1 MLSWMASSAPPV
13 SIDSKPITVLVANPS
28 RKPTR
33 SALPI
38 LVVLFVISYS
48 LMTLLVFEQ
57 ARTIESQRGLIR
69 SLFQDSTQL
78 SRLKIQQTQQA
89 AAQAQAQAQAE
100 AAEHSQVKTPSTQ
113 DKKQDLSKA
122 GPRAGKHKQVLPKPD
137 IEDLSLEHARRVVIT
152 I

>member
-1 MLSWMASSAPPV
+1 LLSWMASSASPV
-13 SIDSKPITVLVANPS
+13 SLDDKPIPVLLANP
-28 RKPTR
+28 RAKPTR
-33 SALPI
+33 SSLPI

-57 ARTIESQRGLIR
+57 ARTIESQRGLIQ

-78 SRLKIQQTQQA
+78 SRMKIEAIQTQQA
-89 AAQAQAQAQAE
+89 AAQAQAQAE
-100 AAEHSQVKTPSTQ
+100 AAGHSQVKTPSTQ

-122 GPRAGKHKQVLPKPD
+122 GPSAGKHKQVLPKPD

>member
-1 MLSWMASSAPPV
+1 LLSWMTSSAPPI
-13 SIDSKPITVLVANPS
+13 SLDSNPIPVLVATPS
-28 RKPTR
+28 AKPTR

-69 SLFQDSTQL
+69 SLFQDSAQL
-78 SRLKIQQTQQA
+78 SRMKIQATQTQQA
-89 AAQAQAQAQAE
+89 AAQAQAE

-122 GPRAGKHKQVLPKPD
+122 GPSAGKHRQVLPKPD

>member
-1 MLSWMASSAPPV
+1 M
-13 SIDSKPITVLVANPS
+13 I
-28 RKPTR
+28 
-33 SALPI
+33 
-38 LVVLFVISYS
+38 
-48 LMTLLVFEQ
+48 LLVFEQ

-78 SRLKIQQTQQA
+78 SRMKIQATQTQQA
-89 AAQAQAQAQAE
+89 AAQAQAQAE

-113 DKKQDLSKA
+113 DKKDLSKA
-122 GPRAGKHKQVLPKPD
+122 GPSAGKHKQVLPKPD

>member
-1 MLSWMASSAPPV
+1 LLSWMASSAPPI
-13 SIDSKPITVLVANPS
+13 SLDGKPIPVLVATPS
-28 RKPTR
+28 PKPTR
-33 SALPI
+33 SALPL

-48 LMTLLVFEQ
+48 LMILLVFEQ

-78 SRLKIQQTQQA
+78 SRMKIQANQTQQA
-89 AAQAQAQAQAE
+89 AAQAQAQAE

-122 GPRAGKHKQVLPKPD
+122 GPSAGRHKQVLPKPD

>member
-1 MLSWMASSAPPV
+1 MASSAPPISV
-13 SIDSKPITVLVANPS
+13 DSKPIPVLVAKPGPKPS
-28 RKPTR
+28 G
-33 SALPI
+33 SSLPI

-48 LMTLLVFEQ
+48 LMTLLIFEQ

-69 SLFQDSTQL
+69 SLFQDSAQLNRMRIQATQ
-78 SRLKIQQTQQA
+78 SQQA
-89 AAQAQAQAQAE
+89 PAQAQAQAE

-122 GPRAGKHKQVLPKPD
+122 GPSAGKHKQVLPKPD

>member
-1 MLSWMASSAPPV
+1 LLSWMASSAPPI
-13 SIDSKPITVLVANPS
+13 SLDGKPIPVLVATPS
-28 RKPTR
+28 PKPTR

-48 LMTLLVFEQ
+48 LMILLVFEQ

-78 SRLKIQQTQQA
+78 SRMKIQANQTQQA
-89 AAQAQAQAQAE
+89 AAQAQAQAE
-100 AAEHSQVKTPSTQ
+100 AAERSQVKTPSTQ

-122 GPRAGKHKQVLPKPD
+122 GPSAGRHKQVLPKPD

>member
-1 MLSWMASSAPPV
+1 LLSWMASSAPPI
-13 SIDSKPITVLVANPS
+13 SLDSKPIPVLVATRSP
-28 RKPTR
+28 KPTR

-48 LMTLLVFEQ
+48 LMILLVFEQ

-78 SRLKIQQTQQA
+78 NRMKIQANQTQQA
-89 AAQAQAQAQAE
+89 AAQAQAQAE
-100 AAEHSQVKTPSTQ
+100 AAEHSQVQTPSTQ

-122 GPRAGKHKQVLPKPD
+122 GPSAGRHKQVLPKPD

>member
-1 MLSWMASSAPPV
+1 MTSSAPPI
-13 SIDSKPITVLVANPS
+13 SLDKPIPLLVVKKPS
-28 RKPTR
+28 R

-69 SLFQDSTQL
+69 SLFQDSAQL
-78 SRLKIQQTQQA
+78 SRMKIQAIQTQQA
-89 AAQAQAQAQAE
+89 AAQAE
-100 AAEHSQVKTPSTQ
+100 AGEHSQVKTPSTQ

-122 GPRAGKHKQVLPKPD
+122 GPSAGKQKQVLPKPD
-137 IEDLSLEHARRVVIT
+137 IEDLGLEHARRVVIT

>member
-1 MLSWMASSAPPV
+1 LLSWMASSAPPV
-13 SIDSKPITVLVANPS
+13 SLDDKPIPVLLANP
-28 RKPTR
+28 RPKPTR

-78 SRLKIQQTQQA
+78 SRMKIEATQTQQA
-89 AAQAQAQAQAE
+89 AAQAQAQAE
-100 AAEHSQVKTPSTQ
+100 AAGHSQVKTPSTQ

-122 GPRAGKHKQVLPKPD
+122 GPSAGKHKQVLPKPD

>member
-1 MLSWMASSAPPV
+1 LLSWMASSAPQI
-13 SIDSKPITVLVANPS
+13 SSLDSKPIPVLVTSPGPKPS
-28 RKPTR
+28 R

-69 SLFQDSTQL
+69 SLFQDSSQL
-78 SRLKIQQTQQA
+78 TRMKIQAIQTQQA
-89 AAQAQAQAQAE
+89 AAQAE
-100 AAEHSQVKTPSTQ
+100 AEHSQVKTPSTQ

-122 GPRAGKHKQVLPKPD
+122 GPSAGKPKQVPPKPD

>member
-1 MLSWMASSAPPV
+1 LLSWMASSAPAI
-13 SIDSKPITVLVANPS
+13 SLDGKPIPVLVPS
-28 RKPTR
+28 PVPKPSR
-33 SALPI
+33 SALPV

-57 ARTIESQRGLIR
+57 ARTIESQRALIR

-78 SRLKIQQTQQA
+78 SRMKIQAIQTQQA
-89 AAQAQAQAQAE
+89 AAQAQAE

-113 DKKQDLSKA
+113 DKKQDLNKT
-122 GPRAGKHKQVLPKPD
+122 GPSAGKHKQVLPKPD
-137 IEDLSLEHARRVVIT
+137 IEDLSLEHARRIVIT

>member
-1 MLSWMASSAPPV
+1 LLSWMAVSAPTIPSV
-13 SIDSKPITVLVANPS
+13 DGKPFLVPS
-28 RKPTR
+28 PTPKPSR

-69 SLFQDSTQL
+69 SLFQDSSQL
-78 SRLKIQQTQQA
+78 SRLKINA
-89 AAQAQAQAQAE
+89 IQAQQRAAAQAQAE
-100 AAEHSQVKTPSTQ
+100 AAEHAQGKTPSTQ
-113 DKKQDLSKA
+113 EKKQDLGKA
-122 GPRAGKHKQVLPKPD
+122 GPHAGKRKQVLPATPD
-137 IEDLSLEHARRVVIT
+137 VEDSAFERGRRVVIT

>member
-1 MLSWMASSAPPV
+1 LSWMASSAPPI
-13 SIDSKPITVLVANPS
+13 SLDGKPIPVVVETPS
-28 RKPTR
+28 PKPTR

-48 LMTLLVFEQ
+48 LMILLVFEQ

-78 SRLKIQQTQQA
+78 SRMKIQATQTQQA
-89 AAQAQAQAQAE
+89 AAQAQAQAE

-122 GPRAGKHKQVLPKPD
+122 GPSAGKHKQVLPKPD